1 MPKTKKKATA
11 RKTSSVKEI
20 KKVESYEYL
29 LVEYLKEMSNEITY
43 LVLIVAS
50 LFMYVL
56 LDLLQLSAQPDYE
69 IIRSIFILM
78 IIGGFGLF
86 GLSSMTK
93 RKIEK
98 KFEAMF
104 F

>member
-1 MPKTKKKATA
+1 MPRATKKTSTA
-11 RKTSSVKEI
+11 RKLRE
-20 KKVESYEYL
+20 VEEYEYL

-43 LVLIVAS
+43 LILIVAS

-56 LDLLQLSAQPDYE
+56 LDLLPLSTNPDYE
-69 IIRSIFILM
+69 IIRGVFILM

-86 GLSSMTK
+86 GLSNMTK

-98 KFEAMF
+98 KFEAIF
-104 F
+104 S